1 MDNIRISAIIMIYSK
16 WCACKNTS
24 SWDQMGDFEEVLI
37 LQFIY
42 SSPVSLVS
50 FFMVQ
55 EEKKTHLSLSSA
67 FKFLMEAQWIL

>member
-1 MDNIRISAIIMIYSK
+1 MDNIKISAIIMIYSK
-16 WCACKNTS
+16 WCAYKNTS

-55 EEKKTHLSLSSA
+55 EEKNISSGMCFQPMSLPSGLS
-67 FKFLMEAQWIL
+67 